1 MEWREEGTVL
11 RRRPHGE
18 TAAILDVM
26 TAGHGRHA
34 GLVPGGAS
42 GRRTA
47 MLQPGSRVML
57 HWRARGEDALGHFAV
72 EPVRARAGLMADAT
86 ALAGLNAVT
95 TLLVWALPERD
106 PHPRLARAVE
116 ALLDQIEAHPGSAEW
131 AADYLRFEM
140 LLLDEMGFGLDLSAC
155 AVTGQAEG
163 LAYVS
168 PNSGRAVTAQG
179 AGGYAPRLLPL
190 PALLGGTGGGVPE
203 GLALSGHFIESRLAS
218 ELIGRPVPAAR
229 AALVRRLVLRGGL

>member
-18 TAAILDVM
+18 TAVLLDVL
-26 TAGHGRHA
+26 TAARGRHA

-72 EPVRARAGLMADAT
+72 EPVRARANLLADAT

-95 TLLVWALPERD
+95 ALLVWSLPERD
-106 PHPRLARAVE
+106 PHPRLAAAAE
-116 ALLDQIEAHPGSAEW
+116 ALLDRIEAEAGSAGW
-131 AADYLRFEM
+131 AEDYLRFEM

-155 AVTGQAEG
+155 AVTGHAQG

-168 PNSGRAVTAQG
+168 PSSGRAVTVEG
-179 AGGYAPRLLPL
+179 AGEYAPRLLAL
-190 PALLGGTGGGVPE
+190 PTLLGGTGGGLRE
-203 GLALSGHFIESRLAS
+203 GLALTGHFIESRLAAQ
-218 ELIGRPVPAAR
+218 LIGRPVPPAR
-229 AALVRRLVLRGGL
+229 AALVRRLAG